1 MLLSMYVSFR
11 LSSDLAEERLDYV
24 LLMTG
29 FIIVASFLSTF
40 VSILKVY
47 LIVLYPFSLVSFPFF
62 SISKLSHGDLGFLTG
77 YDISFFGMEIGSI
90 SAQDA
95 TLYCFSIFLLIN
107 LVGVMLGYWI
117 NKKLAEGSLEWNLL
131 NFLFRSGFWSF
142 LICYA
147 IVWLAWFASSL
158 IVWYGV
164 DGIWFIIVSNTM
176 VFCKHFFW
184 IPATIATAIYGIYKW
199 SKSRKQYSAIV

>member
-1 MLLSMYVSFR
+1 
-11 LSSDLAEERLDYV
+11 
-24 LLMTG
+24 MTG

-40 VSILKVY
+40 APIPKVY
-47 LIVLYPFSLVSFPFF
+47 SIYLYPFSLVSFPFF
-62 SISKLSHGDLGFLTG
+62 SISKLSLGDWGYLTG
-77 YDISFFGMEIGSI
+77 YNINFFEMEIISI
-90 SAQDA
+90 SAQNA
-95 TLYCFSIFLLIN
+95 LVYCFSFFLLIN

-117 NKKLAEGSLEWNLL
+117 KKKLAEGSLEWNLL

-147 IVWLAWFASSL
+147 IVWLAWFALSL
-158 IVWYGV
+158 VAWYGMN
-164 DGIWFIIVSNTM
+164 DIWFIIVSNTM

-199 SKSRKQYSAIV
+199 FGKRKERI